1 MYDLI
6 YVPNI
11 EENLTAFVSLS
22 GIPKLEYQFNLYSYI
37 LLII

>member
-1 MYDLI
+1 MVDII

-11 EENLTAFVSLS
+11 KKSLTAFVSLS
-22 GIPKLEYQFNLYSYI
+22 GIPRLEDQFNLHYYI